1 MGNDRVILKGKEI
14 TKVLSMP
21 GCPNVKTVW
30 SILANKL
37 FFELVLIVDV
47 RFFWLKSAT
56 LTMNGHSISDFS
68 FAKVTQAPFKI
79 ALGNVPAQICC
90 TDLHGLNFEVL
101 VEGKVLCHD
110 TEPGSEVQSKASS
123 NKTMIEQ
130 VLNQSS
136 VGFSQAGPQIR
147 PAFLRPDQ
155 SAVVPAMPS
164 CTTICSHI
172 ATLNA
177 APEDPKVL
185 DNFVASRA
193 PEVHPSPRR
202 SPVEDARLVESFI
215 SHPISENIFNE
226 KPNYYFG
233 LSQPVPSEP
242 LDLSIRIDPSASQ
255 RLDLS
260 IRLDPSPSPAPKTA
274 LISKIPPLMNLES
287 RRNVDFGFL
296 ACPNHLQWRP
306 SNPVISSKTP
316 ADQIN
321 PQETS
326 ENKIKSSSFQFL
338 KDGRSCTY
346 TVNLKDGS
354 SVRDLRS
361 MNYQDTYSLA
371 SEAPS
376 MGLLKIFFA

>member
-1 MGNDRVILKGKEI
+1 
-14 TKVLSMP
+14 
-21 GCPNVKTVW
+21 
-30 SILANKL
+30 
-37 FFELVLIVDV
+37 
-47 RFFWLKSAT
+47 
-56 LTMNGHSISDFS
+56 MNGHSISDFS

-79 ALGNVPAQICC
+79 ALGNVPAEICC

-101 VEGKVLCHD
+101 VDGKVLCHD
-110 TEPGSEVQSKASS
+110 TEPGSEIQSKPSS
-123 NKTMIEQ
+123 NKKMIEQ

-136 VGFSQAGPQIR
+136 VSFSEVGPQIR

-164 CTTICSHI
+164 CATICSNI

-185 DNFVASRA
+185 TNFVASRA
-193 PEVHPSPRR
+193 PEVNPSPRR
-202 SPVEDARLVESFI
+202 SPVEDARMVESFI

-233 LSQPVPSEP
+233 LPQSVPSQP
-242 LDLSIRIDPSASQ
+242 LDLSIRIDPSPSQ
-255 RLDLS
+255 PLDLS
-260 IRLDPSPSPAPKTA
+260 IRLDPPPCPAPKTA
-274 LISKIPPLMNLES
+274 LTPKIPPLMNLQS
-287 RRNVDFGFL
+287 RLDVGFGFL
-296 ACPNHLQWRP
+296 TCPNHLQWRP
-306 SNPVISSKTP
+306 SNPIISSKTP
-316 ADQIN
+316 ADQRN
-321 PQETS
+321 LRETS
-326 ENKIKSSSFQFL
+326 EDKIKSSSFQFS
-338 KDGRSCTY
+338 KEGRSCTY

-354 SVRDLRS
+354 SVRDPRS